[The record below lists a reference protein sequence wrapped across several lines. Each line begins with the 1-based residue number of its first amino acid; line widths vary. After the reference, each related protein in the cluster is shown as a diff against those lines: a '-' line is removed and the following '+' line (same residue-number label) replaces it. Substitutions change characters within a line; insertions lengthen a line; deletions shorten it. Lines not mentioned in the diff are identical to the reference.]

1 MFRRLR
7 ARISKENV
15 VSLEY
20 AGRIMDQALA
30 FLAACARTSRPLA
43 PSETVDIG
51 WHTFILYTH
60 EYAEFCERISGSFI
74 HHVPNDSDETGDV
87 PLVDMMRRTTD
98 AIRAAGFV
106 VDDRRTDGCRGRD
119 GFPGQRPE
127 LRFPGNAPDRARPL
141 LRQGR
146 PDWHTASAGAADGS
160 TGRGPAELCCAA
172 SPLGSDRRRV
182 ARARI
187 GNAHCHCARVRAR
200 SRCDTSASG
209 RASGARRPATSR
221 VPAALAALSLV
232 DGPRSRGAGGRSSRT
247 SRCRAAVPA
256 ACGSGRRSGHRP

>member
-1 MFRRLR
+1 MTVAVEDLTGQGLIPEDLFRRLR

-98 AIRAAGFV
+98 ALRAAGFV
-106 VDDRRTDGCRGRD
+106 VDD
-119 GFPGQRPE
+119 
-127 LRFPGNAPDRARPL
+127 PL
-141 LRQGR
+141 
-146 PDWHTASAGAADGS
+146 WFTGAAK
-160 TGRGPAELCCAA
+160 CAKCSQCKNGCTDDPPP
-172 SPLGSDRRRV
+172 SP
-182 ARARI
+182 
-187 GNAHCHCARVRAR
+187 AR
-200 SRCDTSASG
+200 S
-209 RASGARRPATSR
+209 
-221 VPAALAALSLV
+221 
-232 DGPRSRGAGGRSSRT
+232 
-247 SRCRAAVPA
+247 
-256 ACGSGRRSGHRP
+256 